1 MIVLIDNYDS
11 FTYNLVQIMS
21 SQGGDLKVFRN
32 DDIDV
37 AGVDALNPD
46 GIVISPGPCTPKEA
60 GVSVDLIKAFSG
72 KVPLLGVCLGHQSI
86 GVAFGG
92 TVAGAQRIMH
102 GKTSM
107 VEHDGSRLYKG
118 MRNPFP
124 AGRYH
129 SLSII
134 EDSMPDCLEI
144 VARSDDGEIM
154 GVSHKEHPTCGIQ
167 FHPESVL
174 TPSGKRLLRNFLEM
188 VGERTSAAGNQRP
201 EVGVR

>member
-11 FTYNLVQIMS
+11 FTYNLVQIMA

-37 AGVDALNPD
+37 AGVEALNPD
-46 GIVISPGPCTPKEA
+46 GVVISPGPCTPNEA
-60 GVSVDLIKAFSG
+60 GVSVDVIKAFSG
-72 KVPLLGVCLGHQSI
+72 RVPLLGVCLGHQSI

-107 VEHDGSRLYKG
+107 VEHDESRLYKG

-134 EDSMPDCLEI
+134 EDTVPDCLEV

-154 GVSHKEHPTCGIQ
+154 GISHKEHPTYGIQ

-188 VGERTSAAGNQRP
+188 VGDRKAVGGSQKSAD
-201 EVGVR
+201 